1 MDLEIRIKCK
11 YKEYVDKKFDKK
23 NKLKKNICNKI

>member
-1 MDLEIRIKCK
+1 MELEITIKCK

-23 NKLKKNICNKI
+23 NKLKKKYM